1 MHMALPIQSVP
12 QATDRYPVVVRSMT
26 LLAEGVLA
34 VEFIGRGVELPPF
47 EAGSHIDLVLPNGIC
62 RSFSLCNPPSERGR
76 YVVGVKRANPSRGAS
91 AYVHDALRVGQT
103 ILVSAPRNNF
113 PLVPQPALSVFIAGG
128 IGITPIWSMIQKLE
142 ADGAEWRLY
151 YAVRT
156 RADAAFLAELQ
167 ALGRKHPGWL
177 DIRFDHEPGTQ
188 MLDLGAIVG
197 RHAGPGVHFYGCG
210 PTPMLDAFEAAT
222 GVLPAVQRHLER
234 FTAELKEVAADALAE
249 FEVVLAK
256 SGSTVP
262 VQPKASI
269 LDTLLDAGVEI
280 PFSCMEGVCGSCKV
294 NVLEGMPDHRD
305 SVLSDDERARNDVML
320 VCCSGSRS
328 RRLVLDL

>member
-1 MHMALPIQSVP
+1 MHMALPIHSVP
-12 QATDRYPVVVRSMT
+12 QATDRYPVIVRSMT

-34 VEFIGRGVELPPF
+34 VEFIGRGVELPLF
-47 EAGSHIDLVLPNGIC
+47 GAGSHIDLVLPNGIC
-62 RSFSLCNPPSERGR
+62 RSYSLCNPPSERGR

-103 ILVSAPRNNF
+103 ILVGAPRNNF
-113 PLVPQPALSVFIAGG
+113 PLAPQPALSIFIAGG

-188 MLDLGAIVG
+188 MLDLGAIVS
-197 RHAGPGVHFYGCG
+197 RHAGLGAHFYGCG

-222 GVLPAVQRHLER
+222 AALPAPQRHLER

-256 SGSTVP
+256 CGSTVY
-262 VQPKASI
+262 VRPKASI